1 MQKELLDD
9 KLESQ
14 SKESDETI
22 LGEGENIAE
31 NPNASNN
38 TAAAVSDVARVSK
51 NNLIIIVAA
60 LSLGVIALIYFL
72 YYNNKPTPQSDDGG
86 PFAAKKQPTRAQD
99 IPMPSLGGSSRPDG
113 SVAITAPASA
123 PLQEKKIDPQ
133 QQTQPQTQ
141 PTALPPLPKLPE
153 LPKAEPATTALPAL
167 PKADPSQ
174 QNAQSRQDAKIKS
187 SIMLTGGGGG
197 SSAAT
202 AGSGTGSKGTP
213 VSASTAAGD
222 FVPAFTSATN
232 SQITTVGDLSVT
244 ITQGKIL
251 DAVLETPINTNY
263 QGPIRALISRDVYS
277 DKGSNILIPRG
288 SRLIGTLKGGY
299 TPGMTRVMIDW
310 NRIIMPSGY
319 DISVSGSPAISP
331 SGMIGVEGYIDRQFL
346 ETLGTTAM
354 LSVINIGMAKV
365 IEDKFKIK
373 PSTTIDQTGTNGNIK
388 TSTNLTPTQ
397 QTAQSELQNLS
408 DATTNWLKQNFVPTP
423 YIVIDQGTRVK
434 VFVNQDIRFPKNLNT
449 NISMVR

>member
-1 MQKELLDD
+1 MQKELVDD

-14 SKESDETI
+14 SKEADANASI
-22 LGEGENIAE
+22 LGEGDSIAE

-38 TAAAVSDVARVSK
+38 ATAAISDVAKVSK

-60 LSLGVIALIYFL
+60 LALGAIALIYFV
-72 YYNNKPTPQSDDGG
+72 YYKNTPKSQPDDGG

-99 IPMPSLGGSSRPDG
+99 IPMPSLGSSSRPDT
-113 SVAITAPASA
+113 SIAMTAPTLT
-123 PLQEKKIDPQ
+123 PIQEKNV
-133 QQTQPQTQ
+133 QPQT
-141 PTALPPLPKLPE
+141 PASPPPLPKLPD
-153 LPKAEPATTALPAL
+153 LPKADSTPAPPAL
-167 PKADPSQ
+167 PKADASQ
-174 QNAQSRQDAKIKS
+174 QNGQNRQDAKIKS
-187 SIMLTGGGGG
+187 SIMLTGGGGAGATQG
-197 SSAAT
+197 SGTTSKGAPISAAT
-202 AGSGTGSKGTP
+202 AE
-213 VSASTAAGD
+213 GD
-222 FVPAFTSATN
+222 FVPDFTSATS
-232 SQITTVGDLSVT
+232 SQVTTVGDLSVT
-244 ITQGKIL
+244 ITQGKVL

-263 QGPIRALISRDVYS
+263 QGPIRAIVSRDAYS
-277 DKGSNILIPRG
+277 DKGSNILIPKG
-288 SRLIGTLKGGY
+288 SRLIGALKGGY
-299 TPGMTRVMIDW
+299 SPGMTRVMIDW
-310 NRIIMPSGY
+310 SRIIMPSGY
-319 DISVSGSPAISP
+319 DVAISGSPGISP

-354 LSVINIGMAKV
+354 LSVINIAMAKI
-365 IEDKFKIK
+365 IEDKFKIQ

-397 QTAQSELQNLS
+397 QTAQNELQNLS